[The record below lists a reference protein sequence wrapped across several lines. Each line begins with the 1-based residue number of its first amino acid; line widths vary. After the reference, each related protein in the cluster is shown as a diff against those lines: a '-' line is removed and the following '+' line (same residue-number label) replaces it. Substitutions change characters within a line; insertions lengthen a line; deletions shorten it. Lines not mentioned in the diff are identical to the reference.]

1 MCEYGRVYR
10 WKEQLLGFHFQT
22 RDIFLWS
29 FFMQKIDRFSTFPT
43 TKISPNNTIFEM
55 YYPDWKIRNI
65 LVLFPNN
72 IPNNTNMN
80 SYAIL
85 WIILKRHLS
94 VITVITTL
102 LTAYNTPWR
111 TNRTEREGFEPS
123 TKVTSCNSLAGSRF
137 QPLSHLSSNYRLS
150 TFGQTYK
157 TF

>member
-1 MCEYGRVYR
+1 
-10 WKEQLLGFHFQT
+10 
-22 RDIFLWS
+22 
-29 FFMQKIDRFSTFPT
+29 MQKIDRFSTFPT

-111 TNRTEREGFEPS
+111 TNRTEREEFFQNPYDWLWLILNELLDWSRDNCPLHCPLM
-123 TKVTSCNSLAGSRF
+123 TKMLIRNCNLIEIKHQLKVILNSIKYKVIKD
-137 QPLSHLSSNYRLS
+137 NYLVAPMV
-150 TFGQTYK
+150 
-157 TF
+157 